1 MIRGGRLPGCGDNL
15 KRLQVAPERTEPE
28 RVWGC
33 DDDSW
38 FEDWDL
44 TDFLFDSG
52 LQFQQW
58 LCYARA
64 RDA

>member
-33 DDDSW
+33 DDDSS

-52 LQFQQW
+52 L
-58 LCYARA
+58 
-64 RDA
+64 

>member
-15 KRLQVAPERTEPE
+15 KRLQVAGE

-33 DDDSW
+33 DDDSS

-52 LQFQQW
+52 P
-58 LCYARA
+58 
-64 RDA
+64 

>member
-1 MIRGGRLPGCGDNL
+1 MIRGGRLPGCWGNL
-15 KRLQVAPERTEPE
+15 KRLRVAGERTEPE

-33 DDDSW
+33 DNYSP

-52 LQFQQW
+52 LKFQ
-58 LCYARA
+58 R
-64 RDA
+64 